1 VTTEL
6 DVDLASPDT
15 FAEGIPHEFFARKR
29 REEPV
34 FWHPERPPNS
44 GFWAVTRYDD
54 LVTVHK
60 EWETFSSELGHVSLE
75 ELQPDE
81 LEVRRSMLET
91 DPPRHTRLRRIVS
104 PLFTPR
110 AVGRYEDYARELARE
125 VLDRALG
132 PHAAVGEAGAAPTE
146 IELEMLSEIAEPFP
160 INVLVRILGAPPEDA
175 PRLVGL
181 GDRMIANTD
190 PDYSDAVV
198 DREDT
203 TAYRLLPFRS
213 PAALELFEYGDWLAR
228 ERRREPRD
236 DLVSKLVQAEVDG
249 DRLSDREFSNFFT
262 LLVIAGNETTR
273 QTLAHAAVALA
284 EHPDELAKLRGDL
297 SLLRT
302 TAVEE
307 IIRWATPVL
316 QFRRTATRDTEL
328 NGSAIRRGDKVVMWY
343 VSANFD
349 EDVFPDPYR
358 FDLTREPNDQASFGS
373 GGPHFCLGAYLARLE
388 VRVML
393 EELLPRI
400 SAIELTDTPRR
411 IRSNFVNGFK
421 QVPLRLRFA

>member
-1 VTTEL
+1 
-6 DVDLASPDT
+6 
-15 FAEGIPHEFFARKR
+15 
-29 REEPV
+29 
-34 FWHPERPPNS
+34 
-44 GFWAVTRYDD
+44 
-54 LVTVHK
+54 
-60 EWETFSSELGHVSLE
+60 
-75 ELQPDE
+75 
-81 LEVRRSMLET
+81 MLET

-125 VLDRALG
+125 VLERALG
-132 PHAAVGEAGAAPTE
+132 RRSAGAASVAPAE
-146 IELEMLSEIAEPFP
+146 IELELLSEIAEPFP

-175 PRLVGL
+175 QKLVDL

-190 PDYSDAVV
+190 PDYSDLVV

-203 TAYRLLPFRS
+203 SAYRLLPFRS
-213 PAALELFEYGDWLAR
+213 PAALELFEYGDWLAH
-228 ERRREPRD
+228 ERGRDPKD
-236 DLVSKLVQAEVDG
+236 DLVSKLVHAEVDG
-249 DRLSDREFSNFFT
+249 DRLTDREFSNFFT

-284 EHPDELAKLRGDL
+284 EHPDELAKLRADL

-307 IIRWATPVL
+307 IVRWATPVL

-328 NGSAIRRGDKVVMWY
+328 HGATIRRGDKVVMWY

-349 EDVFPDPYR
+349 EDVFSDPYR
-358 FDLTREPNDQASFGS
+358 FDVTRQPNEQASFGS

-400 SAIELTDTPRR
+400 SAIELTGAPRR

>member
-1 VTTEL
+1 MTTEL

-29 REEPV
+29 RDEPV

-54 LVTVHK
+54 LVTIHK
-60 EWETFSSELGHVSLE
+60 EWETFSSELGHVGLE

-132 PHAAVGEAGAAPTE
+132 RDSGEASVASPAL
-146 IELEMLSEIAEPFP
+146 ELEMLSEIAEPFP

-175 PRLVGL
+175 PKLVDL

-190 PDYSDAVV
+190 PDYSDVVV

-213 PAALELFEYGDWLAR
+213 PAALELFEYGHWLAR
-228 ERRREPRD
+228 ERRREPKD

-249 DRLSDREFSNFFT
+249 DRLTDREFSNFFT

-284 EHPDELAKLRGDL
+284 EHPDELARLQGDL
-297 SLLRT
+297 SLLRS

-316 QFRRTATRDTEL
+316 QFRRTATRGTEL
-328 NGSAIRRGDKVVMWY
+328 NGAAIHRGDKVVVWY

-349 EDVFPDPYR
+349 DDVFPDPYR
-358 FDLTREPNDQASFGS
+358 FDVTREPNEQASFGS

-400 SAIELTDTPRR
+400 SRIELTETPRR

-421 QVPLRLRFA
+421 HVPLRLRLA